1 MSTIIHHTACPV
13 CDSSDIFPVLTARD
27 HTVSNEIFE
36 ITECKTCT
44 ARFTQNIPDA
54 DSIGRYYQSENYI
67 SHSNT
72 SKGLVNRLYHRVRKI
87 TLNQKRKLVE
97 SVTGLKHGNLL
108 DVGAGTGL
116 FVDAMRA
123 AGWKV
128 TGLEP
133 DAAARDRARQ
143 MNILLNDSKDLFNLP
158 SSSFDAIT
166 LWHVLEHVHDLHGY
180 LEQLKKLLQDNGKLI
195 IAVPNYTSADAA
207 IYKEFWAAYDVP
219 RHLYHFSPGSM
230 KLLLKKHGFKLESTH
245 PQWFDSFYVS
255 MLSEQ
260 YRTGKSNLIGGVWNG
275 SRSNMNALT
284 DKYKCSSLIYVAAK
298 I

>member
-13 CDSSDIFPVLTARD
+13 CDSADIHPILVASD
-27 HTVSNEIFE
+27 HTVSKEIFE
-36 ITECKTCT
+36 IAECRNCT

-87 TLNQKRKLVE
+87 TLNQKRSLVE
-97 SVTGLKHGNLL
+97 SVTGSKNGNLL

-116 FVDAMRA
+116 FVDTMRA

-133 DAAARDRARQ
+133 DEATRNRARE
-143 MNILLNDSKDLFNLP
+143 MNILLNDSKDLFQLP
-158 SSSFDAIT
+158 SASFEAIT

-180 LEQLKKLLQDNGKLI
+180 LQQLKKLLHESGKLI
-195 IAVPNYTSADAA
+195 IAVPNYTSADAGA
-207 IYKEFWAAYDVP
+207 YKEFWAAYDVP
-219 RHLYHFSPGSM
+219 RHLYHFSPKSM
-230 KLLLKKHGFKLESTH
+230 EFLLNKHGFRLQSTH

-255 MLSEQ
+255 LLSEQ
-260 YRTGKSNLIGGVWNG
+260 YKTGKSNLVGGVWNG
-275 SRSNMNALT
+275 LRSNVNTLT
-284 DKYKCSSLIYVAAK
+284 ETNKCSSIIYVASK
-298 I
+298 T

>member
-1 MSTIIHHTACPV
+1 MSTIIHHTSCPV
-13 CDSSDIFPVLTARD
+13 CDSADIYPVLTARD
-27 HTVSNEIFE
+27 HTVSKEIFE
-36 ITECKTCT
+36 IAECKNCT
-44 ARFTQNIPDA
+44 ARFTQNIPDS

-87 TLNQKRKLVE
+87 TLTQKRALVE
-97 SVTGLKHGNLL
+97 SETGLKNGSLL

-116 FVDAMRA
+116 FVNVMRA

-133 DAAARDRARQ
+133 DKSARNRARE

-158 SSSFDAIT
+158 AASFDAIT
-166 LWHVLEHVHDLHGY
+166 MWHVLEHVHDLHGY
-180 LEQLKKLLQDNGKLI
+180 LQQLKKLLTSSGKLL

-219 RHLYHFSPGSM
+219 RHLYHFSPKSM
-230 KLLLKKHGFKLESTH
+230 ELLLNRHGFTLKATH
-245 PQWFDSFYVS
+245 PQWFDSIYVS
-255 MLSEQ
+255 LLSEQ
-260 YRTGKSNLIGGVWNG
+260 YRKGRSNFIGGVWNG
-275 SRSNMNALT
+275 LLSNTNMLMN
-284 DKYKCSSLIYVAAK
+284 KNKCSSLIYVAS
-298 I
+298 